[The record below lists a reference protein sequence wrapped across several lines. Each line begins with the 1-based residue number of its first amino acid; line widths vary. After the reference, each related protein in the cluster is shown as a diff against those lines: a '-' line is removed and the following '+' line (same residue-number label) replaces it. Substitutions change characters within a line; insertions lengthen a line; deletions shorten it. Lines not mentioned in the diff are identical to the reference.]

1 MILSAGLNVDL
12 TEPISVGS
20 RIADVDFSKKKEM
33 RKKPKLSKSMTE
45 AQFDNGYW
53 YAVEIKAF
61 ADEIGIPLASRLR
74 KDELEKLI
82 KHFLRTG
89 EVRRPSRKTLTKSR
103 VRDIEKG
110 LNLKLLVVSYTSNK
124 ETKDFIVR
132 EALKFA
138 PNLKRKSGAR
148 YRLNRWR
155 EEQIEKGIKITYED
169 LVKQYV
175 KLNQLEGSFPQAP
188 SGRYINFV
196 SDFLAGEKNSTR
208 EQAVN
213 AWGELKTL
221 DIPKNYRA
229 WKKYR
234 QPKSNTDHRR
244 RTQ

>member
-1 MILSAGLNVDL
+1 M
-12 TEPISVGS
+12 P
-20 RIADVDFSKKKEM
+20 
-33 RKKPKLSKSMTE
+33 KKPKLSKSITE
-45 AQFDNGYW
+45 EQFDNGYW

-61 ADEIGIPLASRLR
+61 ADEIGIPLASKLR
-74 KDELEKLI
+74 KDELETLI

-89 EVRRPSRKTLTKSR
+89 EVESPTRKNLSQSG

-110 LNLKLLVVSYTSNK
+110 LNPKLPVVSYVSNK
-124 ETKDFIVR
+124 ETKDFIVK
-132 EALKFA
+132 EALKIA

-155 EEQIEKGIKITYED
+155 EEQLDKGAKITYGD

-175 KLNQLEGSFPQAP
+175 KLNQWKGSFPQAP

-196 SDFLAGEKNSTR
+196 SDFLAGGKNSTR

-213 AWGELKTL
+213 AWRQLKKL

-234 QPKSNTDHRR
+234 QPKSNTDRGR
-244 RTQ
+244 E

>member
-1 MILSAGLNVDL
+1 MA
-12 TEPISVGS
+12 
-20 RIADVDFSKKKEM
+20 KKT
-33 RKKPKLSKSMTE
+33 KLSKSMTE
-45 AQFDNGYW
+45 EQFDNGYW
-53 YAVEIKAF
+53 YAVEVKAF
-61 ADEIGIPLASRLR
+61 ADEIGIPSASKLR
-74 KDELEKLI
+74 KDELEELV

-89 EVRRPSRKTLTKSR
+89 EIRSPIRKNLSKSG
-103 VRDIEKG
+103 VRDIEQG
-110 LNLKLLVVSYTSNK
+110 LKPKLLVVNYTSNK
-124 ETKDFIVR
+124 ETKDFIVK
-132 EALKFA
+132 EALKIA
-138 PNLKRKSGAR
+138 PKLKRKSGAR

-208 EQAVN
+208 EQAMG
-213 AWGELKTL
+213 AWGQLKKL

-234 QPKSNTDHRR
+234 QPKGKK
-244 RTQ
+244 